1 MIVYHGSDKKIE
13 KPNYR
18 GSRKGTDFGIG
29 FYCTK
34 NLEMAKS
41 WCALRN
47 GQYVNILLSDYKDSL
62 EAGDLICISRG
73 SLYYLSWIEENSIIN
88 EREYSKNEKQYYMEA
103 MEWLGYT
110 LQSWYEDF
118 GITGKDICSKLK
130 KEDFEWLISNWS
142 ILHTQDTK
150 YVLEEARTTRK
161 INF

>member
-1 MIVYHGSDKKIE
+1 MWNILNKNRCETLADIFRDSIKFKKDYLDAVI
-13 KPNYR
+13 K
-18 GSRKGTDFGIG
+18 
-29 FYCTK
+29 
-34 NLEMAKS
+34 
-41 WCALRN
+41 
-47 GQYVNILLSDYKDSL
+47 ILLSDYKDSL

-73 SLYYLSWIEENSIIN
+73 SLYYLSWIEENSIID
-88 EREYSKNEKQYYMEA
+88 EREYSENEKQYYMES

-150 YVLEEARTTRK
+150 YVLEETKTTRK
-161 INF
+161 INL

>member
-1 MIVYHGSDKKIE
+1 MWNILNKNRCETLADIFRDSIKFKKDYLDGVI
-13 KPNYR
+13 K
-18 GSRKGTDFGIG
+18 
-29 FYCTK
+29 
-34 NLEMAKS
+34 
-41 WCALRN
+41 
-47 GQYVNILLSDYKDSL
+47 ILLSDYKDSL